1 MEILQPKVGDRVRV
15 RQRTWVVRDVD
26 AYEHCRVLT
35 LASAG
40 SHSPPLQRFIQPF
53 DDVEGEERVEGE
65 RRVSL
70 RAWRRLCRSALLEDG
85 PSWGLRTAVAA
96 RMDLMPYQLE
106 PALAL
111 LCGLGSRVLIADD
124 VGLGK
129 TVQAMLAAAEL
140 RARGLA
146 SRILIICPAGLREQW
161 TEECADRFEMPAAIM
176 DQRGIRRARA
186 VRPVGVNP
194 WTAESTVVTSIDY
207 MKRPEILPLVLEAD
221 WDLVVVDEA
230 HGACGQSDRR
240 DAVSSVCSRAPCV
253 LLLSATPHNGDE
265 AAFSTLCR
273 LGQHGDELVVFRR
286 SRSEAGR
293 DSGRRAHVV
302 RVAGTSPERR
312 MHAALAALT
321 RAIVRESP
329 DLDRSVWLMLTLLY
343 KRALSSPFALAS
355 SAERRLQML
364 NDGGAVGVEQLLL
377 PLDDETGELDAGD
390 AAPMWSVPALKD
402 GGRERR
408 LLEEVIAT
416 AREAEGSEGK
426 LHRLRRLLRAIR
438 EPVII
443 FTEYRD
449 TLLHVRNQVAP
460 AAAILHGGLTREQ
473 RRSALSAFP
482 SAGVLLATDAAGE
495 GLNLHEHCRTVINL
509 ELPWNPMRLEQ
520 RIGRVDR
527 IGQRRRVHAFHLV
540 TEHETRLLDR
550 VATRVSRAGA
560 RVGAP
565 NPLAGRPAWTDDV
578 AARVIVFRQ
587 DEGAERMEPADAWMP
602 PQVPL
607 TRLRVEGEVES
618 ARVESIRSIAR
629 SERGRRAAAP
639 VASGTVVV
647 ARTRRRQM
655 RTALRGRYL
664 AVFRS
669 TLIDGGGRTVATR
682 VLGAICGTSRAAGAA
697 NLNVDIH
704 QIAREVAASSTWHL
718 ESADAHAAMM
728 RRRIERTHAIAASL
742 GGSNVPRQPRLFDR
756 RAEHTWQRESQS
768 SEAARMSAVARSVRA
783 ELGLTLHLSNLE
795 PVLLLGSD
803 AR

>member
-1 MEILQPKVGDRVRV
+1 
-15 RQRTWVVRDVD
+15 
-26 AYEHCRVLT
+26 
-35 LASAG
+35 
-40 SHSPPLQRFIQPF
+40 
-53 DDVEGEERVEGE
+53 
-65 RRVSL
+65 
-70 RAWRRLCRSALLEDG
+70 
-85 PSWGLRTAVAA
+85 
-96 RMDLMPYQLE
+96 
-106 PALAL
+106 
-111 LCGLGSRVLIADD
+111 
-124 VGLGK
+124 
-129 TVQAMLAAAEL
+129 
-140 RARGLA
+140 
-146 SRILIICPAGLREQW
+146 
-161 TEECADRFEMPAAIM
+161 
-176 DQRGIRRARA
+176 
-186 VRPVGVNP
+186 
-194 WTAESTVVTSIDY
+194 
-207 MKRPEILPLVLEAD
+207 
-221 WDLVVVDEA
+221 
-230 HGACGQSDRR
+230 
-240 DAVSSVCSRAPCV
+240 
-253 LLLSATPHNGDE
+253 
-265 AAFSTLCR
+265 
-273 LGQHGDELVVFRR
+273 
-286 SRSEAGR
+286 
-293 DSGRRAHVV
+293 
-302 RVAGTSPERR
+302 